1 MNVCNLQ
8 AKCVKRQSLW
18 CLISGCVCLCVCV
31 RVCSV
36 HRKMRCP
43 GDEKGGPL
51 NSQND
56 LNLNL
61 QPLRGIDRILSYFD
75 TTDLWCAICIV
86 HFMVF
91 LFQEVTFLFFLFFF
105 RSKVLFSF
113 VECIQGRRGVA
124 GSFKFAERKRFYG
137 LLGSIS
143 LYISKNVAE
152 IKQFAL
158 LGAECFVCICVLG
171 GRGGEKYCEKSHLTL
186 SDVRVIVLC
195 IQKSYGNSQTSQSAP
210 QWKESKGSDHHSGCY

>member
-1 MNVCNLQ
+1 MIHTAHQNTQRHMFSHHSTHWHIRCFIIKKTNKQTKKTACLCCKLAITFQDPYFSAHWLQHNCVFTLQMNVCNLQ

-75 TTDLWCAICIV
+75 TTDLWCAICIIV

-113 VECIQGRRGVA
+113 VECI
-124 GSFKFAERKRFYG
+124 
-137 LLGSIS
+137 
-143 LYISKNVAE
+143 
-152 IKQFAL
+152 
-158 LGAECFVCICVLG
+158 
-171 GRGGEKYCEKSHLTL
+171 
-186 SDVRVIVLC
+186 
-195 IQKSYGNSQTSQSAP
+195 
-210 QWKESKGSDHHSGCY
+210 